1 MAKAKTFKPG
11 QGYTKKDWDSVD
23 SPELTPAQIARARP
37 FAEVFPELAASIRRG
52 RGPGRTPAKV
62 PVSIRLSPDV
72 VTYFKSQGPGW
83 QSRIDEALRKVVNR
97 KR

>member
-11 QGYTKKDWDSVD
+11 QGFTKKDWDAVD
-23 SPELTPAQIARARP
+23 SPELTDEQLAKAKP

-52 RGPGRTPAKV
+52 RGPSKTPTKV
-62 PVSIRLSPDV
+62 PVSIRLSPEV
-72 VTYFKSQGPGW
+72 VAHFKAKGPGW
-83 QSRIDEALRKVVNR
+83 QSQIDEVLLKVAKK